1 MKNQQRIMELTI
13 DVPERD
19 LIEFGKESVQKEAE
33 NTIKWMK
40 IKRSFRKISEELRS
54 SFDDQEYYEAL
65 EDIRE
70 SAWNEY
76 SKNLV
81 P

>member
-1 MKNQQRIMELTI
+1 MELTV
-13 DVPERD
+13 DVSETD
-19 LIEFGKESVQKEAE
+19 LIEFGRESVQKEIE
-33 NTIKWMK
+33 NTVKWMK
-40 IKRSFRKISEELRS
+40 IKRSFKKISEELKS
-54 SFDDQEYYEAL
+54 SFDEQDYYEAL

-76 SKNLV
+76 SKNIM

>member
-1 MKNQQRIMELTI
+1 MELTV
-13 DVPERD
+13 DVPETD
-19 LIEFGKESVQKEAE
+19 LIEFGRDSVQKEIE
-33 NTIKWMK
+33 NTVKWMK

-54 SFDDQEYYEAL
+54 SFDDQEYYETL
-65 EDIRE
+65 EDIRA

>member
-1 MKNQQRIMELTI
+1 MELTV
-13 DVPERD
+13 DVSETD
-19 LIEFGKESVQKEAE
+19 LIEFGRDSVQKEIE
-33 NTIKWMK
+33 NTIRWMK
-40 IKRSFRKISEELRS
+40 IKRSFRIISEELKL
-54 SFDDQEYYEAL
+54 SFDEQEYYDAL
-65 EDIRE
+65 EDIRA

>member
-1 MKNQQRIMELTI
+1 MELTI

>member
-1 MKNQQRIMELTI
+1 MQLML
-13 DVPERD
+13 DVPETD
-19 LIEFGKESVQKEAE
+19 LIEFGKDSVQKEIE

-40 IKRSFRKISEELRS
+40 IKRSFGKISRELQS
-54 SFDDQEYYEAL
+54 SFDERDYYEAL

-76 SKNLV
+76 SKNHL